1 MNSRQGHNGFTLL
14 ETLLLV
20 VLVGILGAFL
30 VTLVGPRLGRT
41 PEVVG
46 MVRNEALVEQTMEGI
61 LADYLEEI
69 NSTTPD
75 NALNTIV
82 QNHAAGT
89 YDQNGISTDLAY
101 ITFSPSGAEQAAAGA
116 SNTLKV
122 TVYVDDGNGHQ
133 LHRLSTLLTH
143 SRVSGQNNDTV
154 NF

>member
-46 MVRNEALVEQTMEGI
+46 MVRNEALVEQTMEDI